1 MDSHAWT
8 GMEWPKIP
16 LERESL
22 VVGRAPTCDQVID
35 HPSVSRQHFRLF
47 RESGKWFVEDL
58 DSRLGIRVDD
68 MLVRR
73 AKLTEGDVFRFGGS
87 PFYRIREGALV
98 PDPSGGGMG
107 VTIRDLKVEVV
118 SSGYERGLEGW
129 IRKWKGEPD
138 PQAGKKV
145 LLQGVNL
152 EIFAGEFIGIIGS
165 SGAGKSILLE
175 CLSTHRHPAE
185 GHILVDQDKDLF
197 GNVGE
202 VLPEIG
208 SVPQQELIYSFLT
221 VEENLRLAARLRLD
235 EPEEVQAKRVEW
247 VLEQIEM
254 TEHRH
259 KRSGLLSGGQQKRV
273 NIGIELLRQP
283 RLLLLDE
290 PTSGLDPGLAS
301 NLMDRLRLLSRR
313 NLTVVCSTHTLETV
327 HYFDRVIV
335 VGKRDDI
342 GTVAYFGSP
351 AGLLERFQVRDNGA
365 LFEKLKQLPPGES
378 GSEENT
384 GESPGWDCMPS
395 FSRPASPEATTA
407 NQRDAPWKR
416 GQTRVIW
423 ERTILGI
430 RRDRMALA
438 IAVVIQPLVLSF
450 LVVLSQNDQS
460 RDSFIHFFL
469 VVCALWMGMN
479 LSVKE
484 LVKERAPLDPGRPML
499 SLFFRDYL
507 AGVHPNCHLAGKLLA
522 FLPLVALQ
530 TLLVALFARVWI
542 VMMISESTHEP
553 IRRQLLGNPFL
564 ADFLILFL
572 TGLGGLILGF
582 VISAVAR
589 TERSAVTMLPLLLLP
604 QLLLSRVA
612 YGHGSEAWNAPSP
625 FLPLADLG
633 AYAADKASHVTGWL
647 ASVLSLP
654 MVTRPGTVAMEFKQL
669 GNDAATL
676 LTVEWLYFLLV
687 LVGYGLLLHWCHHRS
702 IRIIVRPE

>member
-1 MDSHAWT
+1 
-8 GMEWPKIP
+8 MEWPTIP
-16 LERESL
+16 LDRESL
-22 VVGRAPTCDQVID
+22 VVGRATTCDQVIN

-47 RESGKWFVEDL
+47 RENGKWFVEDL

-68 MLVRR
+68 MLVLR
-73 AKLTEGDVFRFGGS
+73 ANLTEGDVFRFGGS
-87 PFYRIREGALV
+87 PLYRISKGNLV
-98 PDPSGGGMG
+98 PDPSGGGMA
-107 VTIRDLKVEVV
+107 VTIRDLKIEVV
-118 SSGYERGLEGW
+118 SSGHERGVEGW

-152 EIFAGEFIGIIGS
+152 DISAGEFIGVIGS
-165 SGAGKSILLE
+165 SGAGKSILME
-175 CLSTHRHPAE
+175 CLSAQRHPAE
-185 GHILVDQDKDLF
+185 GQIRVDQDKDLF

-202 VLPEIG
+202 VLPQIG

-235 EPEEVQAKRVEW
+235 APEEVQAQRVEW

-290 PTSGLDPGLAS
+290 PTSGLDPGLAGD
-301 NLMDRLRLLSRR
+301 LMDRLRLLSRR
-313 NLTVVCSTHTLETV
+313 NLTVVCSTHTLDTI

-335 VGKRDDI
+335 VGKRDGI
-342 GTVAYFGSP
+342 GTVAYFDPP
-351 AGLLERFQVRDNGA
+351 AGLLEHFQVRDNGA

-384 GESPGWDCMPS
+384 AASPTRSHTPS
-395 FSRPASPEATTA
+395 FSRPASPETTTA
-407 NQRDAPWKR
+407 NQPDATWKR
-416 GQTRVIW
+416 GQTGVIW
-423 ERTILGI
+423 ERTMLGI
-430 RRDRMALA
+430 RRDRIALA
-438 IAVVIQPLVLSF
+438 LAVGIQPLVLSF

-460 RDSFIHFFL
+460 RGSFIHFFL
-469 VVCALWMGMN
+469 IVCALWMGMN
-479 LSVKE
+479 LSVRE
-484 LVKERAPLDPGRPML
+484 LVRERAPLDPGRPML

-530 TLLVALFARVWI
+530 TLLVALYARVWI
-542 VMMISESTHEP
+542 VMMISESTHQV
-553 IRRQLLGNPFL
+553 IRGHLLATPFSV
-564 ADFLILFL
+564 DFLILFL

-589 TERSAVTMLPLLLLP
+589 TERSAVAMLPLLLLP

-612 YGHGSEAWNAPSP
+612 YGHGSQPWNEPSP

-654 MVTRPGTVAMEFKQL
+654 MVTRPGTVAMEFKQP
-669 GNDAATL
+669 GIDAAA
-676 LTVEWLYFLLV
+676 LTVEWLYFLLL
-687 LVGYGLLLHWCHHRS
+687 LVGYGLLLHWCYHRS
-702 IRIIVRPE
+702 IRITVRPR